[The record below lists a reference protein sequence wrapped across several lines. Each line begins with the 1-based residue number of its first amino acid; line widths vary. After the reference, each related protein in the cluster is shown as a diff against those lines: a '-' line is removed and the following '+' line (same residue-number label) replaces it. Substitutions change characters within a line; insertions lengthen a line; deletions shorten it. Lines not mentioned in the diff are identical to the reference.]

1 LFTGG
6 VKDIRR
12 LDLVDWWH
20 NQGYGFA
27 RIFPYDSSLGAK
39 FYLCKYLT
47 KELGDIEF
55 SKNLTK

>member
-1 LFTGG
+1 M
-6 VKDIRR
+6 RR

-20 NQGYGFA
+20 GNGYGFA
-27 RIFPYDSSLGAK
+27 RVLPYKKELGGR

-55 SKNLTK
+55 SRNLALDKVKK